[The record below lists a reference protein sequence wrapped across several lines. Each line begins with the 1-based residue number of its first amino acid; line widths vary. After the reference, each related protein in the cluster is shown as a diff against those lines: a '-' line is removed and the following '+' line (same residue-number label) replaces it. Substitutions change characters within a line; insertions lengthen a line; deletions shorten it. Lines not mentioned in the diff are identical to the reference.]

1 MDKDIVI
8 LAISEKNDNY
18 CVAGIDINTGDW
30 VRPYSDIKNINGAV
44 PKDNIICDN
53 GKSAKIF
60 DIVRIKFE
68 QPCNNLVQPENFY
81 YNQSKRWRYLDS
93 LTLHKTVLIHD
104 FDYRDIIFFNKNRR
118 LVQSEIDAVN
128 KKESLLML
136 YVTNLE
142 VIVKISDRDNHKQ
155 FRLNFDCE
163 GVHYSE
169 FAIGDIAVR
178 AMYQDKP
185 KGHYKF
191 CDKAI
196 IVFSLTD
203 KFRDDRYYKMAAQ
216 FIIWK

>member
-1 MDKDIVI
+1 MYKDIVI
-8 LAISEKNDNY
+8 LAISEKNGNY
-18 CVAGIDINTGDW
+18 CVAGVDVNTGEW
-30 VRPYSDIKNINGAV
+30 VRPYSDIVKIQGAV
-44 PKDNIICDN
+44 PTEHIICDN
-53 GKSAKIF
+53 GSRAKIF

-68 QPCNNLVQPENFY
+68 QPCYNPVQPENFY
-81 YNQSKRWRYLDS
+81 YNQSKRWKYIDK

-104 FDYRDIIFFNKNRR
+104 FDYRDVIFFNYDRR
-118 LVQSEIDAVN
+118 LTKSELDAVA

-142 VIVKISDRDNHKQ
+142 VVIKVSERDGHKQ
-155 FRLNFDCE
+155 FKLNFDCE
-163 GVHYSE
+163 GVRYSE
-169 FAIGDIAVR
+169 FAIGDITIR
-178 AMYQDKP
+178 EMYQNKEA
-185 KGHYKF
+185 GHYKF